1 MLHAARTPGEQ
12 GIYRAELY
20 AILYLYERLSNIAI
34 HTDSHVTLS
43 TIQRCLDAKTFGNL
57 HNLNDLDL
65 IQRLWVVLQTGTR
78 RFFKV
83 KAHCKDEIEISWLT
97 LYHRLGNKRA
107 NDIAITTGWFMF
119 PQLVAD
125 M

>member
-43 TIQRCLDAKTFGNL
+43 TIQ
-57 HNLNDLDL
+57 
-65 IQRLWVVLQTGTR
+65 
-78 RFFKV
+78 
-83 KAHCKDEIEISWLT
+83 AHFVS
-97 LYHRLGNKRA
+97 
-107 NDIAITTGWFMF
+107 
-119 PQLVAD
+119 
-125 M
+125 